1 MRVLLIHPEISR
13 TKYNFA
19 GVIDNEPLD
28 LEYIAALLVKEGIE
42 YDIWDGQIET
52 IKAQAKIDEYKP
64 DVVYCCGR
72 TRQEN
77 FMLEYL
83 SYSKKTLGAV
93 TIAGGVHTQL
103 CRDRFYKDDVDFV
116 LSSYDYFALIK
127 VIKGESPVGL
137 NGICYK
143 EDGKW
148 VGNTVSP
155 VDIGLLPHPDRTYF
169 NKNSSKYRYLELVPC
184 AHVRTAY
191 SCPYG
196 CAFCAR
202 RTLNAGKYRARDI
215 KDVVDEIEEIPYE
228 NIYFIDDD
236 FLFDPERI
244 REFIRLVRE
253 RNIQKK
259 YVCYG
264 RADFIS
270 KNEELM
276 AELKSIGLYY
286 VLTGLESTKDNYLES
301 YNKKIDM
308 NGNIKAIEIT
318 NRLGIHMMGM
328 FITDLDFEAKDF
340 REIYKFAKSHSLKH
354 VAISIYTPEIDSEV
368 YKGMKNRIIT
378 DNPADYDYLHVV
390 AKPGKLSLK
399 SYYFHYHVLM
409 VRLFLR
415 AYKDGIY
422 SFLDYGYYVK
432 SILKN
437 MFKFGG

>member
-1 MRVLLIHPEISR
+1 MKVLLIHPEISR
-13 TKYNFA
+13 TKYNFS

-52 IKAQAKIDEYKP
+52 IKAQQKIDEYKP

-77 FMLEYL
+77 FMHEYL
-83 SYSKKTLGAV
+83 KYAKQKTGAI

-103 CRDRFYKDDVDFV
+103 CKRRFYKDYIDYI
-116 LSSYDYFALIK
+116 LSSYDYYALIS
-127 VIKGESPVGL
+127 VIKGISPDGL
-137 NGICYK
+137 NGISYK
-143 EDGKW
+143 KDEKW
-148 VGNTVSP
+148 ISNEVEP
-155 VDIGLLPHPDRTYF
+155 VDINLLPHPDRTYF

-184 AHVRTAY
+184 AHVRTSY

-202 RTLNAGKYRARDI
+202 RTLNGGKYVARDI
-215 KDVVDEIEEIPYE
+215 KDVVDEIENIPYE

-236 FLFDPERI
+236 FLFDAERI
-244 REFIRLVRE
+244 NEFITLLRQRG
-253 RNIQKK
+253 ISKK

-264 RADFIS
+264 RADFIVN
-270 KNEELM
+270 NEELM
-276 AELKSIGLYY
+276 GELKSVGLYY
-286 VLTGLESTKDNYLES
+286 VLTGLESTSNDYLDN

-308 NGNIKAIEIT
+308 AVNIKAIEIT
-318 NRLGIHMMGM
+318 NRLGINMMGM

-340 REIYKFAKSHSLKH
+340 RRIYSFAREHKLKH

-368 YKGMKNRIIT
+368 YKAMGDRIIT
-378 DNPADYDYLHVV
+378 DNPSDYDYLHVV
-390 AKPGKLSLK
+390 AKPGKMSLK
-399 SYYFHYHVLM
+399 RYYFHYHVLV

-415 AYKDGIY
+415 ANRDGIY

>member
-1 MRVLLIHPEISR
+1 MKVLLIHPEISR

-28 LEYIAALLVKEGIE
+28 LEYIAALLKQDGIS
-42 YDIWDGQIET
+42 YDIWDGQIESIT
-52 IKAQAKIDEYKP
+52 AQKKMDEMKP

-77 FMLEYL
+77 FMKEYL
-83 SYSKKTLGAV
+83 TYAKTTLGAI

-103 CRDRFYKDDVDFV
+103 CKHRFFSDEIDYV
-116 LSSYDYFALIK
+116 LSSYDYFAVVNLM
-127 VIKGESPVGL
+127 KGMSPEGL
-137 NGICYK
+137 NGVSYK
-143 EDGKW
+143 DNGKW
-148 VGNTVSP
+148 KSNEVIP
-155 VDIGLLPHPDRTYF
+155 VDINLLPFPDRTYF
-169 NKNSSKYRYLELVPC
+169 EKNSSRYRYLELVPC
-184 AHVRTAY
+184 AHVRTSY
-191 SCPYG
+191 SCPYK
-196 CAFCAR
+196 CEFCAR
-202 RTLNAGKYRARDI
+202 TTLNGGKYMARDI
-215 KDVVDEIEEIPYE
+215 ESVVDEIESIPYE

-236 FLFDPERI
+236 FLFNPERI
-244 REFIRLVRE
+244 RKFVSLIKA
-253 RNIQKK
+253 RNIKKK

-264 RADFIS
+264 RADFIA
-270 KNEELM
+270 KNENLM
-276 AELKSIGLYY
+276 KELKDIGLYY
-286 VLTGLESTKDNYLES
+286 VLTGLESTSDGYLDN

-308 NGNIKAIEIT
+308 ECNIKAVNIT
-318 NRLGIHMMGM
+318 NSLGIHMMGM

-340 REIYKFAKSHSLKH
+340 SAIYKFAKKHDIKH
-354 VAISIYTPEIDSEV
+354 VAISIYTPEFDS
-368 YKGMKNRIIT
+368 KLFKDMGDRIIS
-378 DNPADYDYLHVV
+378 DNPEHYDYLHVV
-390 AKPGKLSLK
+390 AKPGKLSLR